1 METERKEL
9 LKMCGGKKY
18 SVIYADPAWTYPDWN
33 LKQNLNGDFQVQLL
47 IKKEAHQGTIK
58 Q

>member
-18 SVIYADPAWTYPDWN
+18 NVIYADPAWRFS
-33 LKQNLNGDFQVQLL
+33 Q
-47 IKKEAHQGTIK
+47 
-58 Q
+58 